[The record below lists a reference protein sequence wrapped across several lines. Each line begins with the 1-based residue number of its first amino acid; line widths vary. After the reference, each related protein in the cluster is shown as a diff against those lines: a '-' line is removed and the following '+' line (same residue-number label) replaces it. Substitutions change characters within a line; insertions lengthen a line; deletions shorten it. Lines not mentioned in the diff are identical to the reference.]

1 MNVES
6 KVNAIYTYSDSSN
19 YWAPLTE
26 EDDDEHD
33 DDKNNE
39 TVNISDTT
47 TCLHQEQVLGING
60 ASTKSFK
67 RLLNAWYWQKV

>member
-1 MNVES
+1 MNVVS

-33 DDKNNE
+33 DDENGK
-39 TVNISDTT
+39 TANISDTSI
-47 TCLHQEQVLGING
+47 CPHQEQVLSISNL
-60 ASTKSFK
+60 STKSFK
-67 RLLNAWYWQKV
+67 RLLNAWYRQKV